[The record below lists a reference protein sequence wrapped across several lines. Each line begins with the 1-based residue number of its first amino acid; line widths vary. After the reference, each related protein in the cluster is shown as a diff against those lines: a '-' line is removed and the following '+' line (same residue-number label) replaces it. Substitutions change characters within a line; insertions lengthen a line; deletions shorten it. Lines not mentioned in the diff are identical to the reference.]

1 MRTAPRARRSSDL
14 MDYLSALSRIAF
26 PRSALLVPFA
36 ALLVALLPALA
47 AAQNFGGAFDGMRD
61 SDEPVQIEADR
72 LEVVDGEGVAVF
84 EGNVNVVQGTTV
96 LKTSRLKA
104 YYARD
109 ARGNAGPGGNLR
121 RIEATGKVAVRSD
134 DQVATADKAVVDMK
148 TQIVTL
154 SGNVAVSQGQN
165 IITGCQIV
173 LDMET
178 NNISVTPCKGGGGR
192 VSVQIDTVPQN

>member
-1 MRTAPRARRSSDL
+1 M
-14 MDYLSALSRIAF
+14 
-26 PRSALLVPFA
+26 
-36 ALLVALLPALA
+36 ALLPARGSVILRDAIRMTVVLA
-47 AAQNFGGAFDGMRD
+47 LALVLMPAISSAQNFGGAFDGMRA

-72 LEVVDGEGVAVF
+72 LEVVDGEGVAIF

-109 ARGNAGPGGNLR
+109 SQGNAGPGGNLR
-121 RIEATGKVAVRSD
+121 RIEATGKVAVRSE

-165 IITGCQIV
+165 IITGCQVIV
-173 LDMET
+173 NMET
-178 NNISVTPCKGGGGR
+178 NNINVTPCKGKGGR